1 MAAPTPPA
9 APTTTATTTTAPSIA
24 SGVAGFGGGLVTGL
38 VFGLPAVLLIALLL
52 VALRARAGRKQPGR
66 VQLVVLR
73 PDGPAS
79 VVQLSSVVG
88 PVRVMMEEGKQIVFL
103 PDPKDAIRLANGNTI
118 YIGVAVPIAATT
130 GANMLAGTS
139 INPFLAFDS
148 DGLAK
153 IAAAKGVASTME
165 VRAGG
170 LMEVID
176 KLLAEGTTKV
186 EGAERSPALGVEI
199 VRSVDVQALAAA
211 LASASAKTVSS
222 LAEASLIMF
231 NTGTTINKLMQS
243 LIRLGEVR
251 FSGWARLALI
261 GIVAFIIIV
270 VLLTSL
276 HI

>member
-9 APTTTATTTTAPSIA
+9 APASTTAPSIA
-24 SGVAGFGGGLVTGL
+24 SGAASFGGGLVTGL
-38 VFGLPAVLLIALLL
+38 VFGLPAVLIIALLFVVL
-52 VALRARAGRKQPGR
+52 MARRGRKQPGR

-79 VVQLSSVVG
+79 LVQMSSVVG
-88 PVRVMMEEGKQIVFL
+88 PVRVMMEEGKQVVFL
-103 PDPKDAIRLANGNTI
+103 PDPRDAIRLANGNTI

-148 DGLAK
+148 DNLAK
-153 IAAAKGVASTME
+153 VAAAKGVASTME

-170 LMEVID
+170 LLEVID
-176 KLLAEGTTKV
+176 KLLAEGATKA
-186 EGAERSPALGVEI
+186 EGVERSPALGVEI

-261 GIVAFIIIV
+261 GIIAFIIIA

>member
-9 APTTTATTTTAPSIA
+9 APTATTATTTAPSIA
-24 SGVAGFGGGLVTGL
+24 SGVASFGGGLVTGL
-38 VFGLPAVLLIALLL
+38 VFGLPAVLIVALLF
-52 VALRARAGRKQPGR
+52 VVLRAKVGKKQPGR
-66 VQLVVLR
+66 VQLIVLR

-79 VVQLSSVVG
+79 LVQLSSVVG
-88 PVRVMMEEGKQIVFL
+88 PARVMMEEGRQVVFL

-130 GANMLAGTS
+130 GANMLVGTS
-139 INPFLAFDS
+139 INPFLTFDT

-153 IAAAKGVASTME
+153 IAAAKGIASTME

-231 NTGTTINKLMQS
+231 NTGTTINKLVQS
-243 LIRLGEVR
+243 LIRYSEAKIGGLG
-251 FSGWARLALI
+251 RLILI
-261 GIVAFIIIV
+261 AVFAVMIIII
-270 VLLTSL
+270 LLVSL
-276 HI
+276 HV

>member
-1 MAAPTPPA
+1 MVSPTPPVAPVATVA
-9 APTTTATTTTAPSIA
+9 AAPSIA
-24 SGVAGFGGGLVTGL
+24 SGAASFGGGLVTGF
-38 VFGLPAVLLIALLL
+38 VFGLPAVLIIALLFVVL
-52 VALRARAGRKQPGR
+52 AARRGKKQPGR
-66 VQLVVLR
+66 VQLIILR

-79 VVQLSSVVG
+79 VTQMSSVVG
-88 PVRVMMEEGKQIVFL
+88 PARVMMEEGKQIVFL
-103 PDPKDAIRLANGNTI
+103 PDPRDAIRLANGNTI

-148 DGLAK
+148 DNLAK

-165 VRAGG
+165 LRAGG
-170 LMEVID
+170 LLEVID
-176 KLLAEGTTKV
+176 KLLAEGATKA

-211 LASASAKTVSS
+211 LASASAKTVSL

-243 LIRLGEVR
+243 LIRFREVG
-251 FSGWARLALI
+251 FTGLARLILI
-261 GIVAFIIIV
+261 GVFAAIIIIV
-270 VLLTSL
+270 LLVSL

>member
-1 MAAPTPPA
+1 MATPTPPA
-9 APTTTATTTTAPSIA
+9 APTATTTAAPSIA
-24 SGVAGFGGGLVTGL
+24 SGAASFGGGLVTGL
-38 VFGLPAVLLIALLL
+38 VFGLPAVLIIALLL
-52 VALRARAGRKQPGR
+52 LVLMARRGRKQPGR
-66 VQLVVLR
+66 VQLIVLR

-79 VVQLSSVVG
+79 VVQMSNVVG
-88 PVRVMMEEGKQIVFL
+88 PVRVVLEEGKQVVFL
-103 PDPKDAIRLANGNTI
+103 PDPRDAIRLANGNTI

-130 GANMLAGTS
+130 GANMLVGTS

-148 DGLAK
+148 DNLAK
-153 IAAAKGVASTME
+153 VAKGVASAME

-176 KLLAEGTTKV
+176 KLLAEGATKA

-261 GIVAFIIIV
+261 GVIAFIIIV

>member
-9 APTTTATTTTAPSIA
+9 APITTTAPQSVISGAA
-24 SGVAGFGGGLVTGL
+24 SFGGGLATGL
-38 VFGLPAVLLIALLL
+38 IFGLPAVLLIALAFL
-52 VALRARAGRKQPGR
+52 VLRTRMGKKQPGR
-66 VQLVVLR
+66 VQLIVLR

-88 PVRVMMEEGKQIVFL
+88 PVRVMIEEGRQVVFL
-103 PDPKDAIRLANGNTI
+103 PDPRDAIRLANGNTI
-118 YIGVAVPIAATT
+118 YIGIAVPIAATT
-130 GANMLAGTS
+130 GANMLVGTS

-148 DGLAK
+148 DSLAK
-153 IAAAKGVASTME
+153 IAAAKGMVSTME

-176 KLLAEGTTKV
+176 KLLAEGATKA
-186 EGAERSPALGVEI
+186 EGTERSPALGVEI
-199 VRSVDVQALAAA
+199 VRSVDVQALASV
-211 LASASAKTVSS
+211 LASTSAKTVSS

-243 LIRLGEVR
+243 LIRLGEMR

-261 GIVAFIIIV
+261 GIIAFIIVV

>member
-1 MAAPTPPA
+1 MASPTPPA
-9 APTTTATTTTAPSIA
+9 APTAAATAAAPSIA
-24 SGVAGFGGGLVTGL
+24 SGVASLGGGLVTGL
-38 VFGLPAVLLIALLL
+38 VFGLPAVLIIALLFVVL
-52 VALRARAGRKQPGR
+52 MARRGRKQPGR
-66 VQLVVLR
+66 VQLIVLR

-79 VVQLSSVVG
+79 VVQMSSVVG
-88 PVRVMMEEGKQIVFL
+88 PVRVVMEEGKQVVFL
-103 PDPKDAIRLANGNTI
+103 PDPRDAIRLANGNTI

-130 GANMLAGTS
+130 GANMLVGTS
-139 INPFLAFDS
+139 INPFLAFDADS
-148 DGLAK
+148 LAK
-153 IAAAKGVASTME
+153 VAAAKGVASTME

-170 LMEVID
+170 LLEVID
-176 KLLAEGTTKV
+176 KLLAEGATKA

-261 GIVAFIIIV
+261 GIIAFIIIV